1 MKCVLQ
7 RVNNAKVDVDGKT
20 VGSIDKGLLI
30 FLGISKGYNEAKL
43 DWMVNKILKL
53 RLWGSSQKGFDN
65 SVTDISGEIL
75 VVSQFTLY
83 ADCSKG
89 TKPSFEKSMEARR
102 ARDVYDLFIEK
113 LKEKS
118 ELKIEQGNFGATMKV
133 SLENDGPVTIILEK

>member
-89 TKPSFEKSMEARR
+89 T
-102 ARDVYDLFIEK
+102 
-113 LKEKS
+113 
-118 ELKIEQGNFGATMKV
+118 
-133 SLENDGPVTIILEK
+133 